1 MIIQTD
7 IQCSGLEL
15 GQSWWTSAHSPV
27 TTLVPRTFLP
37 VGKAAGVTAQTL
49 RAAAPTTCDDFALL
63 FCYFNDRRAFDAY
76 VRVYWGPIIVVVG
89 PATAECDVVTDPRP
103 LDLAT
108 AKEDGW
114 RIRARVR
121 LDNRD
126 VDGNVAVIYV
136 RK

>member
-1 MIIQTD
+1 MIKFVSD

-15 GQSWWTSAHSPV
+15 DQSWWTSGHSPP
-27 TTLVPRTFLP
+27 TSLVPRTFLP
-37 VGKAAGVTAQTL
+37 VGKGAVTAQTL
-49 RAAAPTTCDDFALL
+49 RSASPTTCDAFALL

-76 VRVYWGPIIVVVG
+76 VRVYWGPLIVVVG
-89 PATAECDVVTDPRP
+89 PLSAECDVVTDPRP

-108 AKEDGW
+108 TKGSDW

-121 LDNRD
+121 LDND
-126 VDGNVAVIYV
+126 ANGNVAVIYV